1 MIKVKYV
8 PKLSLIFQDLLND
21 TYIPEL
27 IDDLNV
33 SLTAE
38 INDIKIN
45 VDVNSD
51 NITDIKINVDVNSDN
66 ITENAANIK
75 ILEEGTLFTVIS
87 SHTS

>member
-1 MIKVKYV
+1 M
-8 PKLSLIFQDLLND
+8 IFQDLLND

-51 NITDIKINVDVNSDN
+51 NIT
-66 ITENAANIK
+66 ENAANIK
-75 ILEEGTLFTVIS
+75 ILEDGTFFTVTNLDINFFS
-87 SHTS
+87 EGHSKRTLSTVCKT

>member
-1 MIKVKYV
+1 M
-8 PKLSLIFQDLLND
+8 LIFQDLLND

-51 NITDIKINVDVNSDN
+51 NIT
-66 ITENAANIK
+66 ENAANIK
-75 ILEEGTLFTVIS
+75 ILEDGTLFTVILS
-87 SHTS
+87 VHLY

>member
-1 MIKVKYV
+1 M
-8 PKLSLIFQDLLND
+8 IFQDLLND

-51 NITDIKINVDVNSDN
+51 NIT
-66 ITENAANIK
+66 ENAANIK
-75 ILEEGTLFTVIS
+75 VLEEGTFLVDYSLQGDNS
-87 SHTS
+87 SLRSYSRPVSVLD